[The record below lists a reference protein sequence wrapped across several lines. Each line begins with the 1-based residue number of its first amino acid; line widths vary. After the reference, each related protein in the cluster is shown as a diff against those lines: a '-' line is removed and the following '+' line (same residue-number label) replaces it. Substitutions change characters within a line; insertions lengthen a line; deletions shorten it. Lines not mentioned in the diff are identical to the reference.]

1 MPQIDP
7 DVPDLVNPIIT
18 KLMDHIIDS
27 KSSEQDVI
35 DNSERFLSRFRKEL
49 NNKRECNVQKLSND
63 YTGDLERTEN
73 GIRDF
78 SQGSTD
84 APSVVVPWS
93 VCQFIPIFSIK
104 DRQYVPRDAKPHL
117 QAISNIIE
125 KHLTGKSGNS
135 GLVNATLKASYVLA
149 SVMRPYMDKYI
160 QGIHFQPTKFQFH
173 GLLKSE
179 WRLPTLSGIPRVS
192 AGFHIV
198 EVEHRPV

>member
-1 MPQIDP
+1 MTKVFFFEKFQGDQCLLNLIKFELAQESLLFFTCVHTVCCILEILSVIHFYLKLNYLKPRRPSSGTSEVPNRSQDVPQIDP

-84 APSVVVPWS
+84 APSVVVPFKWPGLS
-93 VCQFIPIFSIK
+93 VYPFLVLKTVNMCLEMRSLIYKRFRILL
-104 DRQYVPRDAKPHL
+104 R
-117 QAISNIIE
+117 NI
-125 KHLTGKSGNS
+125 
-135 GLVNATLKASYVLA
+135 
-149 SVMRPYMDKYI
+149 
-160 QGIHFQPTKFQFH
+160 
-173 GLLKSE
+173 
-179 WRLPTLSGIPRVS
+179 
-192 AGFHIV
+192 
-198 EVEHRPV
+198 

>member
-1 MPQIDP
+1 MFTESYQIRARTGKFTFFTCVHTVCCILEILSVIHFYLKLNYLKPRRPSSGTSEVPNRSQDVPQIDP

-84 APSVVVPWS
+84 APSVVVPFKWPGLS
-93 VCQFIPIFSIK
+93 VYPFLVLKTVNMCLEMRNLIYKRFRILL
-104 DRQYVPRDAKPHL
+104 R
-117 QAISNIIE
+117 NI
-125 KHLTGKSGNS
+125 
-135 GLVNATLKASYVLA
+135 
-149 SVMRPYMDKYI
+149 
-160 QGIHFQPTKFQFH
+160 
-173 GLLKSE
+173 
-179 WRLPTLSGIPRVS
+179 
-192 AGFHIV
+192 
-198 EVEHRPV
+198 

>member
-1 MPQIDP
+1 MPNRSQDVPQIDP

-18 KLMDHIIDS
+18 KLMDHIIDA

-73 GIRDF
+73 GIRVF

-84 APSVVVPWS
+84 PPSMAVPFQWS
-93 VCQFIPIFSIK
+93 VYQSIPIFSIK
-104 DRQYVPRDAKPHL
+104 DRQYVSRDAKPHL

-135 GLVNATLKASYVLA
+135 G
-149 SVMRPYMDKYI
+149 
-160 QGIHFQPTKFQFH
+160 QP
-173 GLLKSE
+173 
-179 WRLPTLSGIPRVS
+179 
-192 AGFHIV
+192 
-198 EVEHRPV
+198 